1 VITLLAAAMVAVA
14 SYWAGRVRLGRWL
27 LSWAED
33 RNGGSHG
40 PAWWAAQ
47 SVGLVAVA
55 WMLTVHPH
63 RTAANRRS
71 WREARRAPAPT
82 FDSQWIRKRGDD
94 A

>member
-1 VITLLAAAMVAVA
+1 
-14 SYWAGRVRLGRWL
+14 
-27 LSWAED
+27 
-33 RNGGSHG
+33 
-40 PAWWAAQ
+40 
-47 SVGLVAVA
+47 
-55 WMLTVHPH
+55 MLTVHPH